1 MTVALAAVLAPA
13 GLTATASACP
23 HADERPA
30 KLTRAE
36 ARTAILC
43 LVNKRRDKLGRRD
56 LNGDPRLRRA
66 AQRHAR
72 SMNKRNYFSHTSP
85 SGATPYDRVSR
96 TGYFSGA
103 SSWGVG
109 EVIYSGAR
117 RSGTPRRAVRGWMRS
132 GPHRDALMGTFRD
145 IGIGV
150 AFGSPWRDG
159 RARNTAIYT
168 VDLGYRR

>member
-1 MTVALAAVLAPA
+1 MRIRTKEGDRAPCRRTKVGIGRLPIRPGMKRAAWMTVALAAVLAPA

-117 RSGTPRRAVRGWMRS
+117 RSGTPRRAGRGWV
-132 GPHRDALMGTFRD
+132 G
-145 IGIGV
+145 
-150 AFGSPWRDG
+150 
-159 RARNTAIYT
+159 
-168 VDLGYRR
+168 